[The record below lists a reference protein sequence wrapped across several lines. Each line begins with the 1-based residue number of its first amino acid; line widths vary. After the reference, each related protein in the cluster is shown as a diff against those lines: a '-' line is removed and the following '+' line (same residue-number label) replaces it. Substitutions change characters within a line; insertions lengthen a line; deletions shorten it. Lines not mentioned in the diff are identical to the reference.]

1 MTKEKDHY
9 ALLGVANTASPAEI
23 KKAYVKLARDNHPDR
38 FPDPQKRREAD
49 EEFQRI
55 TAAFNTLRD
64 EKLRADYD
72 RNLQKASRTPEEEAR
87 LYFKNAE
94 LREQSR
100 DWNNALKLYYEAMR
114 IQPDKLEYKM
124 GAARVLAKD
133 VSQQRKSAQLL
144 QEIVSQFPDA
154 REPHILLGDLY
165 TRSRLH
171 IRAKRVYE
179 DALKKFPGDAE
190 LRSLLAQLNATMQK
204 SRG

>member
-1 MTKEKDHY
+1 MTQEKDYY
-9 ALLGVANTASPAEI
+9 ALLGVASSAGPAEI
-23 KKAYVKLARDNHPDR
+23 RKAYLKLARDSHPDR
-38 FPDPQKRREAD
+38 FPDPEKRRVAD

-72 RNLQKASRTPEEEAR
+72 RGLQRASRTPEEEAR
-87 LYFKNAE
+87 LYFKNAK
-94 LREQSR
+94 LREQSK

-114 IQPDKLEYKM
+114 IQPDELEYKM
-124 GAARVLAKD
+124 GAARVLARD
-133 VSQQRKSAQLL
+133 VSQQRKSAELL
-144 QEIVSQFPDA
+144 QQVVTQFPDA
-154 REPHILLGDLY
+154 REPRVLLGDLY

-171 IRAKRVYE
+171 TRAKRIYE

-190 LRSLLAQLNATMQK
+190 FRSLLATIQK